1 MNISHMLAVIRAR
14 WVPALAVFLVLL
26 TATILYVIFATRVY
40 TATASLLVD
49 SKPDPVS
56 SLLTGGVTSPAVIN
70 TQMEII
76 RSDRVAQRVAQNLKL
91 ADTADLKAA
100 WEKTGKSGG
109 TLQEW
114 LTNFVQNG
122 LDVKAAVPGGTVINI
137 TYKSPDPRFAA
148 TLANAYVQAYLETS
162 IELRVDPAKQYQG
175 FFTDQQKAAR
185 DALEAAQTKLSSFQ
199 RDKQIIGSDDHLDL
213 ELSRLNALTQ
223 SLVGIQQARVDASTR
238 QSQIGNAS
246 QMAEVLGSGTVSG
259 LKGELATAE
268 LKLQELSSH
277 FGDKNPQVV
286 DAREAVASLKNKIAR
301 ATSDVTG
308 AVGIDAR
315 VSRQREA
322 EIQAAVDAQRTK
334 VLAMKEIRD
343 QAAVLARDVDNAQRA
358 YDQVFNRVNQTNLES
373 QNRQSNA
380 TVISQASTPVD
391 PSSPKVFAN
400 LILGILGAVIA
411 GFGTALL
418 IEQFDRRIRTMSDS
432 MDFLGLPVIGI
443 MPSPAMSRRLKG
455 QMALIQ
461 ERVISGRRLSGPE
474 KGQA

>member
-1 MNISHMLAVIRAR
+1 MNLSHLLAVIRAR
-14 WVPALAVFLVLL
+14 WVPALAVFLLVV
-26 TATILYVIFATRVY
+26 TATILYVIFATRIY
-40 TATASLLVD
+40 SATASLLID
-49 SKPDPVS
+49 SRPDPVS
-56 SLLTGGVTSPAVIN
+56 ALLTGGQTSPAVIN

-76 RSDRVAQRVAQNLKL
+76 RSDRVALRVAQNLKL

-100 WEKTGKSGG
+100 WEKGGKSGG

-114 LTNFVQNG
+114 LTNFIEAG

-137 TYKSPDPRFAA
+137 SYKSADPRFAA
-148 TLANAYVQAYLETS
+148 TVANAYVQAYLETS
-162 IELRVDPAKQYQG
+162 IELRVDPAKQYSG
-175 FFTDQQKAAR
+175 FFSDQQKASR
-185 DALEAAQTKLSSFQ
+185 DALEAAQNKLSAFQ
-199 RDKQIIGSDDHLDL
+199 KEKQIIGSDDHLDL

-223 SLVGIQQARVDASTR
+223 SLVTIQQARVDASTR
-238 QSQIGNAS
+238 QGQIGNAS

-259 LKGELATAE
+259 LKSELSTAE

-286 DAREAVASLKNKIAR
+286 DAREAVASLKSKIAR

-322 EIQAAVDAQRTK
+322 EIQSALDAQRTK
-334 VLAMKEIRD
+334 VLAMKETRD

-380 TVISQASTPVD
+380 TVISQATAPSN
-391 PSSPKVFAN
+391 PSSPKIVTV
-400 LILGILGAVIA
+400 LLMGIVAALGAGVA
-411 GFGTALL
+411 VALL
-418 IEQFDRRIRTMSDS
+418 LEQMDKRIRTNTDAFE
-432 MDFLGLPVIGI
+432 FLGLPVIGI
-443 MPSPAMSRRLKG
+443 MPSPNMNRRLKG
-455 QMALIQ
+455 QMAMIQ
-461 ERVISGRRLSGPE
+461 DRVVSGRRLPAPD